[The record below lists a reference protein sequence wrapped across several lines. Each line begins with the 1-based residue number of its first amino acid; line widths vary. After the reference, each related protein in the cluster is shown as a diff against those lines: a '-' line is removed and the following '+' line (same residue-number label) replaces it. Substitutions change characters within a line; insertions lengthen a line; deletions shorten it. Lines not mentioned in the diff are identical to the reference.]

1 MTAAKQYEPS
11 EIELLLPWYAAGTLS
26 PEETRQV
33 EAALAADPEL
43 ASRLE
48 WVRTE
53 FTEETGINATA
64 SEPPADDVKTLF
76 AKIDALPAR
85 RKAAAPSL
93 NLGGRFAEFLA
104 SLAPSTLAWSAAAA
118 ALAIVLQAGVL
129 AGIAFK
135 ERTVGGFET
144 ASAPTNVA
152 ADGAYVI
159 LSFKPQASA
168 AEIADFLTTN
178 KLAIVGGP
186 SAGQLYRVR
195 VASTKLAPADLQ
207 RIVATLRTDKVVG
220 FIAVT
225 D

>member
-1 MTAAKQYEPS
+1 MTAAKQNEPS
-11 EIELLLPWYAAGTLS
+11 EIELLLPWYAAGTLT

-33 EAALAADPEL
+33 EAALAANPEL
-43 ASRLE
+43 AGRYE
-48 WVRTE
+48 WVRAE
-53 FTEETGINATA
+53 FAEETGINAA
-64 SEPPADDVKTLF
+64 AGEPPGDDVRTLF

-85 RKAAAPSL
+85 RSAAAPSL
-93 NLGGRFAEFLA
+93 YLGARFAEFLA

-135 ERTVGGFET
+135 ERTAGGYET
-144 ASAPTNVA
+144 ASAPSNVA
-152 ADGAYVI
+152 GAGAYVL

-168 AEIADFLTTN
+168 ADIADFLTAN
-178 KLAIVGGP
+178 KLAIVDGP
-186 SAGQLYRVR
+186 SGGQIYRVR
-195 VASTKLAPADLQ
+195 VAATKLAPADLQ
-207 RIVATLRTDKVVG
+207 RTVDRLRNDKIVG

>member
-1 MTAAKQYEPS
+1 MTAAKPYEPS

-43 ASRLE
+43 ASRYQ
-48 WVRTE
+48 WVRAE
-53 FTEETGINATA
+53 FAEETGINAA
-64 SEPPADDVKTLF
+64 AGEPPADDVKALF

-85 RKAAAPSL
+85 RHAAALSL
-93 NLGGRFAEFLA
+93 NLGARFAEFLA
-104 SLAPSTLAWSAAAA
+104 SLTPSTLAWSATAA

-135 ERTVGGFET
+135 ERTAGGYET
-144 ASAPTNVA
+144 ASAPTGVA
-152 ADGAYVI
+152 ADGTYVM

-168 AEIADFLTTN
+168 ADIADFLTAN
-178 KLAIVGGP
+178 RLAIVDGP
-186 SAGQLYRVR
+186 SGGQIYRVR
-195 VASTKLAPADLQ
+195 VAPTKLAPADLQ
-207 RIVATLRTDKVVG
+207 RLVATLRNDKVVG
-220 FIAVT
+220 FVAVT